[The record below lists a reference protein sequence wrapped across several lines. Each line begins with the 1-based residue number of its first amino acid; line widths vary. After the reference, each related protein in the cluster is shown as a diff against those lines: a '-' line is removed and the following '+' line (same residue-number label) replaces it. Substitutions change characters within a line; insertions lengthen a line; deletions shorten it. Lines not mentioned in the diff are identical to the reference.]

1 MTSKKKKHIKQW
13 NRYTDKDNVDFAK
26 GEYNQFDVGDKYTI
40 GKGDNRRTAGYV
52 REKVGYRPDGKPHG
66 FHAGEQAY
74 IVSQEDMS
82 VPKDQ
87 VKHVA
92 VVYQGSDTNFRS
104 SPLDTVS
111 DWLANDV
118 PAGTMTIANGI
129 RKSNKAGTMPAITPQ
144 QIASI
149 NTINKVEKEYPNADI
164 YIYGHSLASMDGQF
178 AVAGMNHPERL
189 KRACFYEG
197 PNMYNNLD
205 PRQKKQADKLTKEG
219 KVQNFVDEKDIV
231 GFGYFSG
238 NNAIGNVC
246 HIKSKGYHGLVGQH
260 MWGGYEFDK
269 QRHIKTEAL
278 NDGLKLAFGEI
289 NLDYKKAVAYAS
301 KGGLSDSEK
310 IMLDA
315 AAGRAILQSLSSQVD
330 TKISELRSKIH
341 QEMDKCDEEWE
352 NCIKNAQ
359 MVGKNLSKEEV
370 IDALSAG
377 GCTKGLVVD
386 QPKEEYREYLSQL
399 SDVEN
404 SLNQWLNKM
413 NQAVAK
419 IEGTDN
425 KIAGY
430 FN

>member
-1 MTSKKKKHIKQW
+1 MKAW
-13 NRYTDKDNVDFAK
+13 NNYTDKDNVDFAK
-26 GEYNQFDVGDKYTI
+26 GEYGTFDVGDPYKI
-40 GKGDNRRTAGYV
+40 GKGKDKRTVGYV
-52 REKVGYRPDGKPHG
+52 RGEVGYRRTDGEPHG
-66 FHAGEQAY
+66 FNEGEQAF
-74 IVSQEDMS
+74 IVSQEDTS

-92 VVYQGSDTNFRS
+92 VVYRGSDTS
-104 SPLDTVS
+104 IKSPLDTFS
-111 DWLANDV
+111 DWAINDI
-118 PAGTMTIANGI
+118 PAGTMAITNGA
-129 RKSNKAGTMPAITPQ
+129 RKSNKVGTIPAITPQ

-149 NTINKVEKEYPNADI
+149 NTINQVEKEYPNADI
-164 YIYGHSLASMDGQF
+164 YIYGQSLGSMDGQF

-189 KRACFYEG
+189 KRACLYEG
-197 PNMYNNLD
+197 PNMYNNLN

-219 KVQNFVDEKDIV
+219 KIQNFVDEKDII
-231 GFGYFSG
+231 GFGYSSG
-238 NNAIGNVC
+238 SNAIGNVC
-246 HIKSKGYHGLVGQH
+246 HIKSEGYHGLFGQH
-260 MWGGYEFDK
+260 MWGGYKFDE
-269 QRHIKTEAL
+269 QGHIKTEEL
-278 NDGLKLAFGEI
+278 SDGLKLAFSEI
-289 NLDYKKAVAYAS
+289 NVDYKKAYDYAA

-330 TKISELRSKIH
+330 AKIAELRHEIH
-341 QEMDKCDEEWE
+341 QEMDKCDEEWK

-370 IDALSAG
+370 IEALSAG
-377 GCTKGLVVD
+377 GCTKELVVN
-386 QPKEEYREYLSQL
+386 QPKEKYREYLSQL
-399 SDVEN
+399 SDVED

-413 NQAVAK
+413 DQAVAK